1 MGGGALRRL
10 PPVAWHAPPLPSRRP
25 CLVDSRAAK
34 AWMVVCAS
42 ASYQPTMATDLR
54 LDPALL
60 TDAACAAPNRRRR
73 GARGGGATRAARL
86 TSKR

>member
-34 AWMVVCAS
+34 AWMAVCAS
-42 ASYQPTMATDLR
+42 ASTSLPW
-54 LDPALL
+54 PL
-60 TDAACAAPNRRRR
+60 T
-73 GARGGGATRAARL
+73 
-86 TSKR
+86 